1 MTSIKIKNNKN
12 KNIEMTCWFLHSKTI
27 KVVLV
32 VGLRESNIAPIII
45 TISTIVKKKIVKNV
59 VSLVLLVSYYCLYDL
74 ELQNKPYQ
82 LIISDS

>member
-45 TISTIVKKKIVKNV
+45 TISTIVKNV
-59 VSLVLLVSYYCLYDL
+59 VFLVLLVSYYCLYDL